1 LVTIRKIDSLG
12 EKTVDGVLAA
22 TDAALGLGDLASA
35 VAILETLD
43 GAPGEASAGWLSN
56 ARARLEVDGAL
67 LELQAVALSALAV
80 AG

>member
-1 LVTIRKIDSLG
+1 MVTIRKVDSLG
-12 EKTVDGVLAA
+12 ADTVDGALAA

-35 VAILETLD
+35 VAILEALD
-43 GAPGEASAGWLSN
+43 GAPGEAVAGWLSD

-67 LELQAVALSALAV
+67 LDLQAVALSALAV